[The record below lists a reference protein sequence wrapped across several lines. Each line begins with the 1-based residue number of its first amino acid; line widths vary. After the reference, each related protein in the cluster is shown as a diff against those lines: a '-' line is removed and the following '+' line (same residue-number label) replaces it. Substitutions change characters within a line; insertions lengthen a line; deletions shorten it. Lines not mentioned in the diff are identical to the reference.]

1 EAIGA
6 QVQEVRAHP
15 ADHAQRL
22 FLFELLCFA
31 GDLDRAR
38 RQIEPIQYDDPE
50 LHGAVT
56 LYRRLLD
63 SEQARRRLLAEGLA
77 PQFVGE
83 PAEHLRLRLEGV
95 NRLREG
101 RPAEAAESWAKA
113 AEATPDVSG
122 ELNGQ
127 PFHSLRDADDMLAG
141 VVELMAHGQYY
152 WVGLEQVALL
162 AMNPPKFPRD
172 LL

>member
-1 EAIGA
+1 MNASELFQAGNLQEAIGA

-15 ADHAQRL
+15 ADHAKRL

-38 RQIEPIQYDDPE
+38 RQIEVIQHDDAE
-50 LHGAVT
+50 LQGAVT

-63 SEQARRRLLAEGLA
+63 SEQARRGLFVEGLA

-83 PAEHLRLRLEGV
+83 PAEHMRLRLQAV

-101 RPAEAAESWAKA
+101 RPAEAAELLAQA
-113 AEATPDVSG
+113 AEATPAVSG
-122 ELNGQ
+122 QLNGQ
-127 PFHSLRDADDMLAG
+127 PFG
-141 VVELMAHGQYY
+141 
-152 WVGLEQVALL
+152 
-162 AMNPPKFPRD
+162 
-172 LL
+172 